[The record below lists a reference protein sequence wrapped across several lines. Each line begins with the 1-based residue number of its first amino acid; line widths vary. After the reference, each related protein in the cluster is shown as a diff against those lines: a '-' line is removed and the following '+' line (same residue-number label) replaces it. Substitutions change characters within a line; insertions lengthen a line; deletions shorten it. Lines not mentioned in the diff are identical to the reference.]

1 VLSHLDGPN
10 EYGRYSGEIPVERD
24 EWIALLQKPP
34 HTTSQVCVVIVK
46 VDTAASGLSYV
57 NYVKS
62 QEDRDGGEGDTSEFG
77 EPTLFLSHA
86 WRYDFKN
93 LVGAV
98 EGHFEDTAT
107 KEERASAFIWNDIF
121 VENQVRRDALCIILV
136 TL

>member
-93 LVGAV
+93 LVNAV
-98 EGHFEDTAT
+98 QGHLEDTAT

-121 VENQVRRDALCIILV
+121 VENQVRRDALCIVLV